1 MNKIRSLFPIL
12 FLLSG
17 MMILWSQVVPDGKT
31 ISSISIEL
39 EGPDTIGKSFIL
51 QNLQIETG
59 IPYKSNAIDKSITN
73 LMATGMIDDVKVF
86 LDPEIS
92 TEEEVAL
99 VFKVYTKSRIGT
111 IIFEGNDKLSDRK
124 LEKEIEISI
133 GELLD
138 ESEIKADQRALKELY
153 LEKGFWNSQVDSQI
167 ITKEE
172 GRSVSVVFKIIE
184 NEKRK
189 IGKIIFEGNKNIS
202 DKKLLKE
209 METAPWRFWRFWSK
223 RSRYRPSIFE
233 EDLIKLRTAFRDQ
246 GFLDVTI
253 EQSGVK
259 IIPKGSNS
267 LDVVIRVDEGE
278 RSYFGEISIVGNSV
292 ITAKDLK
299 RLDSRAD
306 KELKTGD
313 HYSPTL
319 LSEERNRLRKKYG
332 EQGYLDARVVSIRKP
347 NLQTGQI
354 DLRFEITE
362 NNKFTVNTIQVRGNE
377 KTKTTAIVR
386 ELALAPGE
394 TFDLLRMETS
404 ESRLRNTRFFEKVT
418 LDDEPIASQ
427 DPELQSSRRNLVVN
441 VEEGRTGHVSFGVG
455 FSTLE
460 KAMMFAEF
468 RQGNFDIMR
477 WRSPH
482 RLQGDGQKFRLRL
495 KLGARSNEVRLA
507 LEEPWFMNRRVAAGF
522 ELFREKSDY
531 YSSYYDEMRA
541 GFEVYFRK
549 RLFELVEGRLF
560 YRLEDVIISDIGIGV
575 PAFITNDPKYDPS
588 KKEIDRTISKVG
600 LSLTRDTRNSILFPS
615 EGSIVTLRKEFAG
628 GPFGGDADYG
638 RFELQGAKFFETFTP
653 MEQVLSIVGRTGTLG
668 RFDGK
673 DADVPFFEKF
683 FLGGPYNLRG
693 WDYREAGPQDSKEP
707 NGGNSYS
714 YLSAEY
720 TFKIA
725 DPLRF
730 AVFYDGGFLRTNDFK
745 FLPGDETEGW
755 HDNWGLG
762 ARIMVMGM
770 PLRLDLG
777 FPISDPSKTG
787 GSPQFHFS
795 GGTRF

>member
-59 IPYKSNAIDKSITN
+59 IPYKSNAIDKSIAN
-73 LMATGMIDDVKVF
+73 LMGTGAIDDVKVF
-86 LDPEIS
+86 LDPKNSSEN
-92 TEEEVAL
+92 EVSL
-99 VFKVYTKSRIGT
+99 VFRVFTKSRIDK
-111 IIFEGNDKLSDRK
+111 IIFKGNNKLTKRK
-124 LEKEIEISI
+124 LENSIEISV

-138 ESEIKADQRALKELY
+138 EAEIKADQKTLENLY
-153 LEKGFWNSQVDSQI
+153 LEKGFWNAQVDSRVI
-167 ITKEE
+167 RKKDS
-172 GRSVSVVFKIIE
+172 RSVSVIFTIIE
-184 NEKRK
+184 KEKRK
-189 IGKIIFEGNKNIS
+189 ISKLLFQGNKNIS
-202 DKKLLKE
+202 DKKLLNQ
-209 METAPWRFWRFWSK
+209 METSPWRFWRFWSK
-223 RSRYRPSIFE
+223 RSRYQKDILE
-233 EDLIKLRTAFRDQ
+233 EDLNSLRKVYRDE
-246 GFLDVTI
+246 GFLDVVI

-259 IIPKGSNS
+259 IIPKGKSS
-267 LDVVIRVDEGE
+267 LDIVLHIKEGK
-278 RSYFGEISIVGNSV
+278 RSFFGEVNIAGNSV
-292 ITAKDLK
+292 LTTEELL
-299 RLDSRAD
+299 RLDKREN

-313 HYSPTL
+313 PYSPTL

-332 EQGYLDARVVSIRKP
+332 ELGYLDARIVSIRKP
-347 NLQTGQI
+347 NIRTGQI
-354 DLRFEITE
+354 DLKFEITE
-362 NNKFTVNTIQVRGNE
+362 NNKFTVNTIKVRGND
-377 KTKTTAIVR
+377 KTRTTVIVR

-404 ESRLRNTRFFEKVT
+404 EARLNNTRFFEKVT
-418 LDDEPIASQ
+418 LDDEPITSQ

-495 KLGARSNEVRLA
+495 KLGARSNEARLA

-549 RLFELVEGRLF
+549 RLFELVEARLF
-560 YRLEDVIISDIGIGV
+560 YRLEDVEIDDVSDGA
-575 PAFITNDPKYDPS
+575 PAFIKNEDLL
-588 KKEIDRTISKVG
+588 ISKVG
-600 LSLTRDTRNSILFPS
+600 LSLTRDTRNKILFPS
-615 EGSIVTLRKEFAG
+615 EGSIITLKKEFAG

-638 RFELQGAKFFETFTP
+638 RFELQGAKFFETFQP
-653 MEQVLSIVGRTGTLG
+653 MEQVFSASGKIGTLG
-668 RFDGK
+668 RFNGE
-673 DADVPFFEKF
+673 DADVPFYEKF

-693 WDYREAGPQDSKEP
+693 WDYRDAGPQDSNEP
-707 NGGNSYS
+707 KGGNSYS
-714 YLSAEY
+714 YFSAEY

-730 AVFYDGGFLRTNDFK
+730 AFFYDGGFLRTGDFK
-745 FLPGDETEGW
+745 FTPGNNKEGW

-777 FPISDPSKTG
+777 FPITDKSNTG

>member
-1 MNKIRSLFPIL
+1 
-12 FLLSG
+12 
-17 MMILWSQVVPDGKT
+17 
-31 ISSISIEL
+31 
-39 EGPDTIGKSFIL
+39 
-51 QNLQIETG
+51 
-59 IPYKSNAIDKSITN
+59 
-73 LMATGMIDDVKVF
+73 
-86 LDPEIS
+86 
-92 TEEEVAL
+92 
-99 VFKVYTKSRIGT
+99 
-111 IIFEGNDKLSDRK
+111 
-124 LEKEIEISI
+124 
-133 GELLD
+133 
-138 ESEIKADQRALKELY
+138 
-153 LEKGFWNSQVDSQI
+153 
-167 ITKEE
+167 
-172 GRSVSVVFKIIE
+172 
-184 NEKRK
+184 
-189 IGKIIFEGNKNIS
+189 
-202 DKKLLKE
+202 

-223 RSRYRPSIFE
+223 RSRYRPAVLE
-233 EDLIKLRTAFRDQ
+233 EDLNNLRSAYRDE
-246 GFLDVTI
+246 GFLDVSI

-259 IIPKGSNS
+259 IIPSGKSS
-267 LDVVIRVDEGE
+267 LEMVLKVEEGE
-278 RSYFGEISIVGNSV
+278 RSYFGEISMVGNSV
-292 ITAKDLK
+292 ITTDDLK
-299 RLDSRAD
+299 ILDNRGD

-313 HYSPTL
+313 FYSPTL
-319 LSEERNRLRKKYG
+319 LAEERNRLRKKYG
-332 EQGYLDARVVSIRKP
+332 KKGYLDARVVSIRKP
-347 NLQTGQI
+347 NLETGQI

-362 NNKFTVNTIQVRGNE
+362 NNKFTVNSIHVRGND

-394 TFDLLRMETS
+394 TFDLVRMETS
-404 ESRLRNTRFFEKVT
+404 EARLRNTRFFEKVT

-495 KLGARSNEVRLA
+495 KLGARSNEARLA

-560 YRLEDVIISDIGIGV
+560 YSLEDVVIDDVSTSVGV
-575 PAFITNDPKYDPS
+575 PSFIREEDLL
-588 KKEIDRTISKVG
+588 ISKVG

-615 EGSIVTLRKEFAG
+615 EGSIVTVRKEFAG
-628 GPFGGDADYG
+628 GLFGGDADYG
-638 RFELQGAKFFETFTP
+638 RFEIQGAKFIETFDP
-653 MEQVLSIVGRTGTLG
+653 MEQVLSVVGRSGTLG
-668 RFDGK
+668 RFDGE
-673 DADVPFFEKF
+673 DSDVPFFEKF

-693 WDYREAGPQDSKEP
+693 WDYREAGPQTSNEP
-707 NGGNSYS
+707 RGGNSYS

-730 AVFYDGGFLRTNDFK
+730 AFFYDGGFLRTGDFK
-745 FLPGDETEGW
+745 FLPGDEMQGW

-762 ARIMVMGM
+762 VRIMVMGM

-777 FPISDPSKTG
+777 FPITDPTDTG

>member
-1 MNKIRSLFPIL
+1 MNKIRSFYYVL
-12 FLLSG
+12 FLFSG
-17 MMILWSQVVPDGKT
+17 IIILWSQVGPDGKT
-31 ISSISIEL
+31 ISSIAIEL
-39 EGPDTIGKSFIL
+39 NGPDTIGKSFIL

-73 LMATGMIDDVKVF
+73 LMATGAIDDVKVF
-86 LDPEIS
+86 FDPDKS
-92 TEEEVAL
+92 TQNEVAL
-99 VFKVYTKSRIGT
+99 VFKIFTKSRIEKV
-111 IIFEGNDKLSDRK
+111 IFEGNDKISTTK
-124 LEKEIEISI
+124 LEKSIEVST

-138 ESEIKADQRALKELY
+138 EAEIKADQRALEKLY
-153 LEKGFWNSQVDSQI
+153 LEKGFWNSQVDSKI
-167 ITKEE
+167 ISKKGER
-172 GRSVSVVFKIIE
+172 GAQVVFSIIE

-189 IGKIIFEGNKNIS
+189 IKKIIFTGNQNIS
-202 DKKLLKE
+202 EKKLSKQ
-209 METAPWRFWRFWSK
+209 METAAWRFWRFWSK
-223 RSRYRPSIFE
+223 RSRYRPAELE
-233 EDLIKLRTAFRDQ
+233 EDLNKLRSTYRDE
-246 GFLDVTI
+246 GFLDVI
-253 EQSGVK
+253 IDKNSVK
-259 IIPKGSNS
+259 IMPQGKSS
-267 LDVVIRVDEGE
+267 LDIVINIDEGK
-278 RSYFGEISIVGNSV
+278 RSYFGEIKLVGNSV
-292 ITAKDLK
+292 ITTD
-299 RLDSRAD
+299 
-306 KELKTGD
+306 ELQGEMSIKTGEP
-313 HYSPTL
+313 YSPTL
-319 LSEERNRLRKKYG
+319 LAEERNLFRKKYG
-332 EQGYLDARVVSIRKP
+332 ELGYLDARVVSIRKP

-354 DLRFEITE
+354 DLRFDITE
-362 NNKFTVNTIQVRGNE
+362 NNKFSVNSIQVRGND
-377 KTKTTAIVR
+377 KTKTTAIIR

-404 ESRLRNTRFFEKVT
+404 EARLKNTRFFETVN

-477 WRSPH
+477 WRSPY

-495 KLGARSNEVRLA
+495 KLGARSNEARLA

-541 GFEVYFRK
+541 GFEIYFRK

-560 YRLEDVIISDIGIGV
+560 YRLEDVVIDDVS
-575 PAFITNDPKYDPS
+575 PNAPNFI
-588 KKEIDRTISKVG
+588 KKEDLLISKLG

-628 GPFGGDADYG
+628 GLFGGDADYG
-638 RFELQGAKFFETFTP
+638 RFELQGAKFLETFDP
-653 MEQVLSIVGRTGTLG
+653 MEQVLSFSGKLGTLG
-668 RFDGK
+668 RFNGEDS
-673 DADVPFFEKF
+673 DVPFYEKF

-693 WDYREAGPQDSKEP
+693 WDYRDAGPQEEDEP
-707 NGGNSYS
+707 QGGNSYS
-714 YLSAEY
+714 YISAEY

-730 AVFYDGGFLRTNDFK
+730 AFFYDGGFLRTGDFK
-745 FLPGDETEGW
+745 FAPGDEMQGW

-777 FPISDPSKTG
+777 FPITDPSKTG

>member
-1 MNKIRSLFPIL
+1 VS
-12 FLLSG
+12 
-17 MMILWSQVVPDGKT
+17 PDGKT

-39 EGPDTIGKSFIL
+39 NGPDTIGKSFIL

-73 LMATGMIDDVKVF
+73 LMATGAIDDVKVF
-86 LDPEIS
+86 FDPDKS
-92 TEEEVAL
+92 TQNEVAL
-99 VFKVYTKSRIGT
+99 VFKIFTKSRIERV
-111 IIFEGNDKLSDRK
+111 IFEGNDKISTTK
-124 LEKEIEISI
+124 LEKSIEVSA

-138 ESEIKADQRALKELY
+138 EAEIKADQRALEKLY
-153 LEKGFWNSQVDSQI
+153 LEKGFWNSQVDSKI
-167 ITKEE
+167 ISKEGE
-172 GRSVSVVFKIIE
+172 RGAQVVFSIIE

-189 IGKIIFEGNKNIS
+189 IKKITFTGNQNIS
-202 DKKLLKE
+202 EKKLSKQ
-209 METAPWRFWRFWSK
+209 METAAWRFWRFWSK
-223 RSRYRPSIFE
+223 RSRYRPAELE
-233 EDLIKLRTAFRDQ
+233 EDLNKLRSTYRDE
-246 GFLDVTI
+246 GYLDVII
-253 EQSGVK
+253 EKNNVK
-259 IIPKGSNS
+259 IMPQGKSS
-267 LDVVIRVDEGE
+267 LDIVINIDEGK
-278 RSYFGEISIVGNSV
+278 RSYFGEIKLVGNSV
-292 ITAKDLK
+292 ITTDELQ
-299 RLDSRAD
+299 D
-306 KELKTGD
+306 KMSIKTGQP
-313 HYSPTL
+313 YSPTL
-319 LSEERNRLRKKYG
+319 LAEERNLLRKKYG
-332 EQGYLDARVVSIRKP
+332 ELGYLDARVTSIRKP

-354 DLRFEITE
+354 DLLFDITE
-362 NNKFTVNTIQVRGNE
+362 NNKFLVNSIQVRGND
-377 KTKTTAIVR
+377 KTKTTAIIR

-404 ESRLRNTRFFEKVT
+404 EARLKNTRFFETVT

-477 WRSPH
+477 WRSPY

-495 KLGARSNEVRLA
+495 KLGARSNEARLA
-507 LEEPWFMNRRVAAGF
+507 LEEPWFMNRRLAAGF

-541 GFEVYFRK
+541 GFEIYFRK

-560 YRLEDVIISDIGIGV
+560 YRLEDVVIDDVS
-575 PAFITNDPKYDPS
+575 PNAPNFI
-588 KKEIDRTISKVG
+588 KKEDLLISKLG

-615 EGSIVTLRKEFAG
+615 EGSIISLRKEFAG
-628 GPFGGDADYG
+628 GLFGGDADYG
-638 RFELQGAKFFETFTP
+638 RFELQGAKFLETFDP
-653 MEQVLSIVGRTGTLG
+653 MEQVLSFSGKLGTLG
-668 RFDGK
+668 RFNGEDS
-673 DADVPFFEKF
+673 DVPFYEKF

-693 WDYREAGPQDSKEP
+693 WDYRDAGPQEEDEP
-707 NGGNSYS
+707 QGGNSYS
-714 YLSAEY
+714 YFSAEY

-730 AVFYDGGFLRTNDFK
+730 AFFYDGGFLRTGDFK
-745 FLPGDETEGW
+745 FSPGDKMQGW

-777 FPISDPSKTG
+777 FPITDPSKTG

>member
-1 MNKIRSLFPIL
+1 MNKIRYLFPFL

-73 LMATGMIDDVKVF
+73 LMATGAIDDVKVF

-92 TEEEVAL
+92 TEQEVAL
-99 VFKVYTKSRIGT
+99 VFKVYTKARIGT
-111 IIFEGNDKLSDRK
+111 ITFEGNNKLSDRK

-138 ESEIKADQRALKELY
+138 ESEIKADQRALEELY

-223 RSRYRPSIFE
+223 RSRYQPSIFE

-253 EQSGVK
+253 EQGGVK

-306 KELKTGD
+306 KELKKGD

-560 YRLEDVIISDIGIGV
+560 YRLEDVIISDIGIGA
-575 PAFITNDPKYDPS
+575 PNFIRSDPKYDLS
-588 KKEIDRTISKVG
+588 KNEIDRTISKVG

-693 WDYREAGPQDSKEP
+693 WDYREAGPQVLKEP

-745 FLPGDETEGW
+745 FLPGDDMEGW

-777 FPISDPSKTG
+777 FPISDPTKTG